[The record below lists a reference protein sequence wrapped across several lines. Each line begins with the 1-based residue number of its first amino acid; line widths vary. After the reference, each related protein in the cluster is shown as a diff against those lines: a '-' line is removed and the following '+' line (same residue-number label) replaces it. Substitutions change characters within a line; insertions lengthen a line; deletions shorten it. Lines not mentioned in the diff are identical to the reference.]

1 MRVLLDESL
10 PSDLAADLPGHD
22 VRTVSGHG
30 WSGLLNGEL
39 LRRARGEFDVFV
51 TMDQNLPHQQNLGAI
66 GMPVVLVFAKS
77 NRMADLRPLIPA
89 ILEAVTGAEPGAVRR
104 VGA

>member
-10 PSDLAADLPGHD
+10 PHDLAAELPGHD
-22 VRTVSGHG
+22 VRTVSGQG
-30 WSGLLNGEL
+30 WAGLENGEL

-51 TMDQNLPHQQNLGAI
+51 TMDQNLPHQQNLRAI
-66 GMPVVLVFAKS
+66 GTPVVLVYAKS
-77 NRMADLRPLIPA
+77 NRFVDLRPLIPA
-89 ILEAVTGAEPGAVRR
+89 ILTAIAAVQPGEVRR

>member
-10 PSDLAADLPGHD
+10 PTDLAAELLGHD
-22 VRTVSGHG
+22 VRTVTGYG

-51 TMDQNLPHQQNLGAI
+51 TMDQNLPHQQNLRAI
-66 GMPVVLVFAKS
+66 GMPVVVVLAKS
-77 NRMADLRPLIPA
+77 NRMADLRRLIPDILAA
-89 ILEAVTGAEPGAVRR
+89 ITIAEPGTVRR

>member
-89 ILEAVTGAEPGAVRR
+89 ILEAVTGAESGAVRR

>member
-10 PSDLAADLPGHD
+10 PHDLADELPGHD

-30 WSGLLNGEL
+30 WAGLANGEL
-39 LRRARGEFDVFV
+39 LRRARAEFDVFV
-51 TMDQNLPHQQNLGAI
+51 TMDQNLPHQQNLRAI
-66 GMPVVLVFAKS
+66 GIPIVLVKAKS
-77 NRMADLRPLIPA
+77 NRLVDLRPLVPA
-89 ILEAVTGAEPGAVRR
+89 ILAGIANAKVGEVHS